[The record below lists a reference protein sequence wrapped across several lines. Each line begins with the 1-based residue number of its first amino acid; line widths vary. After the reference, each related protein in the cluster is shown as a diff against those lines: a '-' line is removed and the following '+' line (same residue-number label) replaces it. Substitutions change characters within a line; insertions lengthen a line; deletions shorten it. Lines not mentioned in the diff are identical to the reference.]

1 MLKRILLG
9 IGSGFLGGAVMV
21 VAGVLLTRFVL
32 LVIPGRSSGWEDLIF
47 GILAVILA
55 YPLGAGLGAGLTLRR
70 FSRRGMIW
78 KGILAAYA
86 AVIGLMLLAD
96 PLRLN
101 LNTDLMFGL
110 LVTLPLAAILI
121 TFWFN
126 RRREEADS

>member
-9 IGSGFLGGAVMV
+9 IVSGFLGGAVMV

-55 YPLGAGLGAGLTLRR
+55 YPLGAGLAAGLALRR
-70 FSRRGMIW
+70 SSRRGMVW
-78 KGILAAYA
+78 KSILAAYA